1 MVRML
6 DERRTRRSEEQQVAL
21 RYQLEHAREQ
31 GGLQA
36 MVLADGDG
44 LSVVASGDPAF
55 VTELAAMAPLMGSA
69 PFGMPLSPLLRGV
82 DVAVRPLMLNGQT
95 LYLATAGGGMARD
108 AVITHSVQG
117 VTRILASN

>member
-6 DERRTRRSEEQQVAL
+6 DERRTRRSDEQHVAL
-21 RYQLEHAREQ
+21 RYQLEHARER

-69 PFGMPLSPLLRGV
+69 PLGMPLSPLLRGL
-82 DVAVRPLMLNGQT
+82 DVAVRPLMLNGQK

-108 AVITHSVQG
+108 AVIAHSVQG